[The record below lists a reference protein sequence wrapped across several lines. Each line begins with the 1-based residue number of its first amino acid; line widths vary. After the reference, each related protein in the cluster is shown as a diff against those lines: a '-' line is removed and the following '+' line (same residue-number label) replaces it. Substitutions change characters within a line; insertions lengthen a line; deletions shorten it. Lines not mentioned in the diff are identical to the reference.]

1 MDREKRLAEQ
11 KMLPLIFSMALPAI
25 VAQIINL
32 LYNVVDRIYIGHIP
46 DIGKDALAGIGL
58 TSSILILI
66 SAFAQFVSGGGAPLA
81 AIALGRGDRE
91 RAERILSNG
100 FTMLLFFSVLCM
112 AVTYA
117 VKTPLLYLIGASDVT
132 YVYATEYLDIY
143 LIGTLFVQITVG
155 LNSFITCQGRSGTA
169 MISVLIGAAL
179 NIALDPLFIFVF
191 DMGVA
196 GAALAT
202 VISQA
207 VSAAWVLGFLLS
219 RRATLRVRPSAMLPS
234 SKVIG
239 SILALGVAPFV
250 MASTESFV
258 GFVLNSGLQKYG
270 GDLYVSVLTVLQSAM
285 QFVSVPLSGF
295 TQGVTPVISYNY
307 GKGNKVR
314 VKEAFKISLAVM
326 FGFNFVMILA
336 MILLPRQ
343 VAAIFTSDAVLIAEV
358 GRIMP
363 FFLIGMTI
371 FGLQRACQNTF
382 VALGQAKISLFIAL
396 LRKVLLL
403 IPLAVLLP
411 YVIEPQVY
419 GVFLA
424 EPIADAVAAVTCTVI
439 FVFVFRRVLA
449 RMDGASGGTERSEND
464 GRAFGDT

>member
-1 MDREKRLAEQ
+1 MDREQRLAEQ
-11 KMLPLIFSMALPAI
+11 KMVPLIFSMALPAI
-25 VAQIINL
+25 IAQIINL

-81 AIALGRGDRE
+81 AIALGKGDRE
-91 RAERILSNG
+91 RAEKILSNG
-100 FTMLLFFSVLCM
+100 LTMLLFFSVICM
-112 AVTYA
+112 AVAYA

-132 YVYATEYLDIY
+132 YGYASDYLVIY
-143 LIGTLFVQITVG
+143 LIGTVFVQITVG
-155 LNSFITCQGRSGTA
+155 LNSFITCQGRSGVA
-169 MISVLIGAAL
+169 MLSVLIGAVL
-179 NIALDPLFIFVF
+179 NIALDPLFIFGF

-202 VISQA
+202 VISQG
-207 VSAAWVLGFLLS
+207 VSAAWVLGFLVS
-219 RRATLRVRPSAMLPS
+219 KKATLRVRLS
-234 SKVIG
+234 SMIPDKKIIASV
-239 SILALGVAPFV
+239 LALGIAPFV

-307 GKGNKVR
+307 GKGNKAR
-314 VKEAFKISLAVM
+314 VKEAFWISLIVM

-336 MILLPRQ
+336 MMLFPGP
-343 VAAIFTSDAVLIAEV
+343 VAAIFTSDATLIAEV
-358 GRIMP
+358 GKIMP
-363 FFLIGMTI
+363 FFLAGMTI

-403 IPLAVLLP
+403 IPLAIVLP
-411 YVIEPQVY
+411 YIVTPKVY

-424 EPIADAVAAVTCTVI
+424 EPIADATAAITCTVI
-439 FVFVFRRVLA
+439 FIFVFRRVL
-449 RMDGASGGTERSEND
+449 REMDIKNENSVPQ
-464 GRAFGDT
+464 